1 MDGTYEITD
10 LNVTGAGKILKM
22 KVNGKGVD
30 IVTDIAKN
38 ADDKVTA
45 ISINGVDQNIAE
57 NATAYA
63 WTTDDGCTYTNF
75 DTAPAD
81 DTGFATKKLINQS
94 DGVLSVVAAPEG
106 VTYTKV
112 SDTSFTLESDGETTT
127 FTRDDTKDLVLWS

>member
-22 KVNGKGVD
+22 KVNGKQVD
-30 IVTDIAKN
+30 VVTDIAKN
-38 ADDKVTA
+38 ADDEVTA

-57 NATAYA
+57 NGKAYA
-63 WTTDDGCTYTNF
+63 WTTDSGCTYTNF
-75 DTAPAD
+75 DSAPAD
-81 DTGFATKKLINQS
+81 DTEFATKKLINQS
-94 DGVLSVVAAPEG
+94 DSVLSVVAAPEG